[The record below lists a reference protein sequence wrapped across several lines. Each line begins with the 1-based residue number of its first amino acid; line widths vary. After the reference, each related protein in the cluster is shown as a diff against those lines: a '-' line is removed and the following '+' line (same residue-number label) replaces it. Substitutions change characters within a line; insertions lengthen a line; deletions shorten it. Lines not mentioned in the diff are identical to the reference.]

1 MTTTTLRPVQWTLDR
16 PDVCA
21 CAGAYRPQL
30 TDKGK
35 LVKAREPAW
44 QMKESVR
51 SNDCLQAFAR
61 GLAAHYAVGYQHS
74 GDSRKSDRGY
84 PDVHLWPRGGPP
96 GRGSTYVELK
106 QMDPNPSED
115 QVRVMGELAAAGHP
129 VFLVRPCC
137 LLTGVFDQIVADVA
151 GVRPQG
157 KYADPRQ
164 RPDATPAATSLLP
177 TAPELAAPARP
188 APAPR
193 RPRPQPELPGVEPPE
208 EIPRAVGYVVPSR
221 AILSDYPAMVEL
233 ESWLRAAGF
242 PPTLVPFPMRIVAG
256 DALVVVQVR
265 VTTERVWRAAPTTT
279 PFPRHLVS
287 RLAADVHLGPGRY
300 LMTLIEH
307 AVPNVDL
314 PAQPPEPTVN
324 RSAP

>member
-30 TDKGK
+30 NGKGK
-35 LVKAREPAW
+35 LVKSREPAW
-44 QMKESVR
+44 RMKESVR

-61 GLAAHYAVGYQHS
+61 GLAARYRTGYQHS
-74 GDSRKSDRGY
+74 GDSRKSDSGY
-84 PDVHLWPRGGPP
+84 PDVHLWPRGGAP

-106 QMDPNPSED
+106 RMDPNPSED
-115 QVRVMGELAAAGHP
+115 QVRVMAELAAAGHP
-129 VFLVRPCC
+129 VYLVRPCC
-137 LLTGVFDQIVADVA
+137 LLTGVFDQIVANVA
-151 GVRPQG
+151 GVQPQG
-157 KYADPRQ
+157 HYADPRQ
-164 RPDATPAATSLLP
+164 RPDTAPADTSVLP

-188 APAPR
+188 VPAPR
-193 RPRPQPELPGVEPPE
+193 RARPQPEMPGVDPPE
-208 EIPRAVGYVVPSR
+208 DIPGAVAYVVPSS
-221 AILSDYPAMVEL
+221 AILNDYPATVEL
-233 ESWLRAAGF
+233 ENWLRAAGF

-256 DALVVVQVR
+256 DGLVVVQVR
-265 VTTERVWRAAPTTT
+265 PATERVWRAAPTAT
-279 PFPRHLVS
+279 PFPRKLVS

-314 PAQPPEPTVN
+314 PAQPTEPTCS